1 MSAGGRAVNDYAQR
15 MAIEVR
21 TCKPGELGD
30 ALNPIWQYFGGNAT
44 EDQIERMGQI
54 LPVERTH
61 VAADDGTVVGG
72 AGAYLFDLTV
82 PGGGQ
87 VPTAGVMAV
96 GVNPTHRRRGI
107 LTQLMRAQLD
117 GVHER
122 GEPLALLYASEG
134 AIYRRFGYG
143 VSSIAGDIALQRSAA
158 RLYGAGEPEGV
169 ARLVG
174 EDEAKKLFP
183 QIYDRVQAETPG
195 MFTRTPEWWDVRRFH
210 TPPWMR
216 GEQMRVV
223 IELDGEPQAY
233 AMYRHEFEAEH
244 MISKAVLNVVEAVG
258 ATPAGTRE
266 IWRYLIGVDW
276 IETIKATWI
285 APDHPLFLLLAEPRR
300 MRWTAGEGLWARL
313 VDVGAAL
320 SARSYAENGRIVLDV
335 RDEFCPWNEGRW
347 AVEGG
352 AAEKTD
358 DEADIRIGVDM
369 LASVYLGGFT
379 FAELAWAG
387 GVEEVRAGAL
397 EEADAMFRTSRH
409 PWCPEIF

>member
-1 MSAGGRAVNDYAQR
+1 MLDYPQPV
-15 MAIEVR
+15 AIEIR
-21 TCKPGELGD
+21 TCGPGELGD
-30 ALNPIWQYFGGNAT
+30 ALTPIWQYFGGAAT
-44 EDQIERMGQI
+44 EEQIERMGQI
-54 LPVERTH
+54 LPVERAH
-61 VAADDGTVVGG
+61 VAVDGDASVGG
-72 AGAYLFDLTV
+72 AGSYLFDLTV

-87 VPTAGVMAV
+87 VPSAGVMAV

-117 GVHER
+117 AVHER

-143 VSSIAGDIALQRSAA
+143 VSSIAGDIALTRAHA
-158 RLYGAGEPEGV
+158 RLYDAGDPVGR
-169 ARLVG
+169 ARLVT
-174 EDEAKKLFP
+174 EDEAKDLFP

-195 MFTRTPEWWDVRRFH
+195 MFTRTPEWWDVRRFF

-223 IELDGEPQAY
+223 VEIGGEPAAY

-244 MISKAVLNVVEAVG
+244 MISKAVLNVVEAIG

-276 IETIKATWI
+276 IETIKAIWLP
-285 APDHPLFLLLAEPRR
+285 PDHPLFLLLAEPRR
-300 MRWTAGEGLWARL
+300 MRFTAGEGLWARL

-320 SARSYAENGRIVLDV
+320 SARGYADGGRVVLDV
-335 RDEFCPWNEGRW
+335 RDSFCPWNEGHW
-347 AVEGG
+347 AVKGG
-352 AAEKTD
+352 SAEKTG
-358 DEADIRIGVDM
+358 DEADLRLGVDA
-369 LASVYLGGFT
+369 LGSAYLGGFT

-387 GVEEVRAGAL
+387 RVEELREGAL
-397 EEADAMFRTSRH
+397 ARADAIFRTSRH